1 MHNECQNI
9 FIAEVVSLILL
20 CEKLATKHNRQLVQ
34 SCNRTNKSR
43 IEIVSTDS
51 VNSL

>member
-9 FIAEVVSLILL
+9 YIVEVVSLILL
-20 CEKLATKHNRQLVQ
+20 DKLTMKHNRQVKNN
-34 SCNRTNKSR
+34 SVNCTNNSR

-51 VNSL
+51 VNSF